1 MKLKATEKQTQRAVL
16 DYLNYS
22 GYFAWRNNSG
32 FIILGKQKKRVIKIG
47 LVGMPDILCI
57 KKFKG
62 LQILIGFEIKGEDG
76 ELNENQIIM
85 KKNLEQY
92 YVKYFVVR
100 SVDDVVNSLKKYD
113 KELLKLQK

>member
-1 MKLKATEKQTQRAVL
+1 M
-16 DYLNYS
+16 
-22 GYFAWRNNSG
+22 G

-62 LQILIGFEIKGEDG
+62 LPILIGFEIKGEDG

-92 YVKYFVVR
+92 YVKYFVVNFLFGYTVFR
-100 SVDDVVNSLKKYD
+100 KKTFLFEFQTHGTA
-113 KELLKLQK
+113 KI